1 MSTDLGDMIRF
12 GNPLIDPVT
21 GQALAAPATAFTT
34 NGAATD
40 PDGVEL
46 VIQRPDGTQLV
57 YGGPGPAT
65 DGQLAHEGA
74 GRFYTDVVMDQP
86 GTWRYRLAGSGAV
99 TAAAEGRIRVSRSR
113 VAAS

>member
-1 MSTDLGDMIRF
+1 MSVQIGDEIRF
-12 GNPLIDPVT
+12 GNPLVDPAT
-21 GQALAAPATAFTT
+21 GQALAAPPSAFTT

-46 VIQRPDGTQLV
+46 TIQKPDGTQLV
-57 YGGPGPAT
+57 YGWPTAGT

-74 GRFYTDVVMDQP
+74 GRFYADILIDQA

-99 TAAAEGRIRVSRSR
+99 TAAVEGSLRVDRQR
-113 VAAS
+113 VA